1 MNYHLERVA
10 SESDEYGFVRNQL
23 IAYNLK
29 NVDASYDFINFIVKN
44 ENQEIIGGLLSR
56 RFGEGIFIEM
66 LWVDEGSRKLGL
78 GSRLLQEIEQAGR
91 QQDVKLIYL
100 DTFSFQAPD
109 FYKRHGFEVFGTL
122 EDFPVQGCTKYFL
135 KKTL

>member
-1 MNYHLERVA
+1 MNYRLEKVA
-10 SESDEYGFVRNQL
+10 GGSDEYGFVRNQL
-23 IAYNLK
+23 LAYNLK
-29 NVDASYDFINFIVKN
+29 NVDASFEFINFIAKN
-44 ENQEIIGGLLSR
+44 ENREIMGGLFSR
-56 RFGEGIFIEM
+56 RFGEGIFVEM
-66 LWVDEGSRKLGL
+66 LWVDENSRKSGL

-109 FYKRHGFEVFGTL
+109 FYKKHGYEVFGTL
-122 EDFPVQGCTKYFL
+122 DDFPVPGCTKYFL

>member
-1 MNYHLERVA
+1 MNYHLERVD
-10 SESDEYGFVRNQL
+10 SGSDEYRFVRNQL
-23 IAYNLK
+23 LAYNLK
-29 NVDASYDFINFIVKN
+29 NVDASFEFINFVVKN
-44 ENQEIIGGLLSR
+44 GSQEIIGGLFSR

-66 LWVDEGSRKLGL
+66 LWIDEGSRKLGL

-91 QQDVKLIYL
+91 RQDVKFIYL

-109 FYKRHGFEVFGTL
+109 FYSKHGFEVFGTL
-122 EDFPVQGCTKYFL
+122 EDFPVQGCKKYFL

>member
-1 MNYHLERVA
+1 MNYHLERVY
-10 SESDEYGFVRNQL
+10 SGSDEYGFVRNQL
-23 IAYNLK
+23 LAYNLK
-29 NVDASYDFINFIVKN
+29 NVDASFEFINFVVKN
-44 ENQEIIGGLLSR
+44 GSQETIGGLFSR

-91 QQDVKLIYL
+91 RQDVKFIYL

-109 FYKRHGFEVFGTL
+109 FYSKHGFEVFGTL
-122 EDFPVQGCTKYFL
+122 EDFPVQGCKKYFL

>member
-10 SESDEYGFVRNQL
+10 SGSDEHGFVRNQL
-23 IAYNLK
+23 LAYNLK
-29 NVDASYDFINFIVKN
+29 NVDASFETINFVVKN
-44 ENQEIIGGLLSR
+44 ENQEIIGGLFSR
-56 RFGEGIFIEM
+56 RFGEGIFVEM
-66 LWVDEGSRKLGL
+66 LWVDEGSRKSGL
-78 GSRLLQEIEQAGR
+78 GSRLLEEIEQAGR

-109 FYKRHGFEVFGTL
+109 FYKKHCFEVFGTL

>member
-1 MNYHLERVA
+1 MNYHLERVD
-10 SESDEYGFVRNQL
+10 SGSDEYGFVRNQL
-23 IAYNLK
+23 LAYNLK
-29 NVDASYDFINFIVKN
+29 NVDASFEFINFVVKN
-44 ENQEIIGGLLSR
+44 GSQETIGGLFSR

-91 QQDVKLIYL
+91 RQDVKFIYL

-109 FYKRHGFEVFGTL
+109 FYSKHGFEVFGTL
-122 EDFPVQGCTKYFL
+122 EDFPVQGCKKYFL